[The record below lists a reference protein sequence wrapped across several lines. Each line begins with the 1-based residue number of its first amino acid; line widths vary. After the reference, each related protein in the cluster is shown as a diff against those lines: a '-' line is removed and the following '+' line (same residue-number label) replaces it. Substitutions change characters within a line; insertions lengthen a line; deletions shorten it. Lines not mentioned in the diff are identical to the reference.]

1 MGTPQ
6 RLLKDHPMNSLWRLL
21 PTIISRNSLF
31 GDSCRQS
38 SRGTLSLGTLADNPL
53 EELSLGTLADDP
65 LTDETLADNPL
76 ADDLLAEET
85 LADNPLA
92 DETLADETLADNPLA
107 DDSLEELSLWR
118 LLPTILLGNSL

>member
-1 MGTPQ
+1 MRNRHRQP
-6 RLLKDHPMNSLWRLL
+6 
-21 PTIISRNSLF
+21 PTVCPN
-31 GDSCRQS
+31 
-38 SRGTLSLGTLADNPL
+38 
-53 EELSLGTLADDP
+53 E
-65 LTDETLADNPL
+65 NPL